1 MKKLSILLIGLLL
14 VTGIAFA
21 DFGDV
26 EIDGSASVTFGVDL
40 NTNYTGFANAGS
52 SSITITLVDEADA
65 EATGDDGVYGTIT
78 IEEFEVLIED
88 DTISATLGDVSA
100 SITVEP
106 AVITIYTAP
115 DMSLDMA
122 PTIDS
127 GVVEGDI
134 AVGISNVNGADIG
147 GVTISIPAGP
157 ADIDLKVASDGD
169 WTDNMD
175 NDYAIGAD
183 VSVEVGPATV
193 DVGFLY
199 GWFTN
204 ATMIGVSFGAEV
216 DVAPA
221 TITFGFD
228 GDASVSGSF
237 EFDIAAGASVD
248 LADPNEDDDA
258 TNVYLDAYVYTGGAE
273 MDVDLV
279 LGFEEFEDGGLM
291 DMLYA
296 TATIELLDL
305 VAALEWN
312 VDVAGGYDTGDVD
325 PYFGFGYGSDSIFD
339 LNVGVVLKEGLTG
352 IDNTSITID
361 YVSTDLSV
369 DNGVIT
375 VEAEVS
381 L

>member
-100 SITVEP
+100 SITIEP

-273 MDVDLV
+273 LDVDLV
-279 LGFEEFEDGGLM
+279 IGFEEFEDGGLM

-305 VAALEWN
+305 VAALAWN